1 MVEVTDEVS
10 VASVDAG
17 KSLVLTGVG
26 VEKAP
31 EIGRWNSA
39 EAC

>member
-1 MVEVTDEVS
+1 MVEATDEVS

-17 KSLVLTGVG
+17 KILVLTGVG
-26 VEKAP
+26 VEKVP
-31 EIGRWNSA
+31 EIGRWKSA